1 MEKKMAEASWFT
13 ATVKYIKVNGRK
25 IKNMGKVIKNLQ
37 TDLFIKVTTSMENL
51 KE

>member
-1 MEKKMAEASWFT
+1 MAEASWFT
-13 ATVKYIKVNGRK
+13 ATVKYIKVNGKK